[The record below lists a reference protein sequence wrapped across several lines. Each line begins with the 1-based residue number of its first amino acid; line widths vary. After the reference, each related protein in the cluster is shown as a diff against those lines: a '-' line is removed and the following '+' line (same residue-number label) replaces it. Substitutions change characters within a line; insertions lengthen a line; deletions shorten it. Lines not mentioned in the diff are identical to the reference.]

1 MSEPISGS
9 AAAGAAGAA
18 AFKALG
24 GPAAVA
30 GGASVLA
37 TIVVMSMMR
46 PRSTAEWTVALISTV
61 IGSLC
66 GGAAVV
72 RYLGI
77 QAWTQDY
84 MGLVAV
90 GGLIFVCGLPAW
102 AIVRWFFNYIEKRKD
117 KDLPEIVAELA
128 DDARKITAG
137 GTNG

>member
-37 TIVVMSMMR
+37 TIVVMVMTL
-46 PRSTAEWTVALISTV
+46 PRNRGEWAVALISTV
-61 IGSLC
+61 VSSLC
-66 GGAAVV
+66 GGAAMIQ
-72 RYLGI
+72 YLGL
-77 QAWTQDY
+77 ASW
-84 MGLVAV
+84 MGTINGAMAL
-90 GGLIFVCGLPAW
+90 GGIYFSCGLPGW
-102 AIVRWFFNYIEKRKD
+102 AIVRWVFNFIKKREG